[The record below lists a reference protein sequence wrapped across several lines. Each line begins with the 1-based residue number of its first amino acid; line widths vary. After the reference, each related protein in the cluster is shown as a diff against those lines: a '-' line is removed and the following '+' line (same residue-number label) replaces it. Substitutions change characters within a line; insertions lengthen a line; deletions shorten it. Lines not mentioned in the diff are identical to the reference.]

1 VSANGLRAGSGFT
14 VGLLG
19 AIVGIRVSLAASAAA
34 LCVGTLAAAVYALRE
49 RRNLSPEPD
58 RPSLVAE

>member
-19 AIVGIRVSLAASAAA
+19 AAVGVHWSLGLSAAA
-34 LCVGTLAAAVYALRE
+34 LCVGTVFAAMFALGHRA
-49 RRNLSPEPD
+49 SVK
-58 RPSLVAE
+58 S